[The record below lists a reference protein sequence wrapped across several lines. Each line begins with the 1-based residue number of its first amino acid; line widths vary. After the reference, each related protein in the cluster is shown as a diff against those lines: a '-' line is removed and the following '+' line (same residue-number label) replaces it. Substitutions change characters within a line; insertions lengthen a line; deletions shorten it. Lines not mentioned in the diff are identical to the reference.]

1 MNQRRLILLVCFLS
15 GGICVHGQTQERWD
29 RVYTG
34 EEYVIEMNVSTAR
47 LEPERILKAQFRTVL
62 SQPEALK
69 GTPETKY
76 KTRLETI
83 QFKLSARRYRFSEI
97 SLLDPDGKLL
107 QSYMSTPLHEWRDLK
122 PGGVTE
128 RLFEAARA
136 LPPFGTWRTVSYRYA
151 EKARVET
158 SPSQELEQLIG
169 TRVVLSSDS
178 AAVGTKTC
186 TSPAFEQ
193 KRLTKE
199 ELSKALGVE
208 LPSIGIQ
215 GDAADSVSVRCE
227 ASGWQPPN
235 SLLIKGNE
243 GELLMLWN
251 GVFLVLRRDRSGT
264 SDHLPTESRPSLK
277 RRNP

>member
-1 MNQRRLILLVCFLS
+1 MNQRWSILLVCLLS
-15 GGICVHGQTQERWD
+15 AGICVNGQQEERWD

-34 EEYVIEMNVSTAR
+34 EEYVIEMNVSTVR

-83 QFKLSARRYRFSEI
+83 EFKLSDRRYRFSEI
-97 SLLDPDGKLL
+97 SLLDPDGKVL
-107 QSYMSTPLHEWRDLK
+107 QSYTSTALHEWRDLK

-136 LPPFGTWRTVSYRYA
+136 FPPFGNWRTVSYRYA
-151 EKARVET
+151 ETSRVAT
-158 SPSQELEQLIG
+158 NPSEELEQLIG
-169 TRVVLSSDS
+169 TRVLLSSDR
-178 AAVGTKTC
+178 AAVGTKAC

-199 ELSKALGVE
+199 ELSKDLGIE
-208 LPSIGIQ
+208 LSSIGIQ
-215 GDAADSVSVRCE
+215 ADAAETVSVRCE

-235 SLLIKGNE
+235 SLLIKGKE

-264 SDHLPTESRPSLK
+264 GDQPPTQLKPVLK
-277 RRNP
+277 RRNR

>member
-1 MNQRRLILLVCFLS
+1 MNQRWSILLVCVLS
-15 GGICVHGQTQERWD
+15 GGICVNGQPQERWD

-34 EEYVIEMNVSTAR
+34 EEYVIEMNVATMR

-62 SQPEALK
+62 SKPEALK

-83 QFKLSARRYRFSEI
+83 EFKLSDRRYRFSEI
-97 SLLDPDGKLL
+97 SLLDQDGKFL
-107 QSYMSTPLHEWRDLK
+107 QSYMSTAFHEWRDLK

-136 LPPFGTWRTVSYRYA
+136 LPPFGTWKTVSYRYA
-151 EKARVET
+151 EASRVET
-158 SPSQELEQLIG
+158 NPSQELELLIG
-169 TRVVLSSDS
+169 TRVLLSSDR
-178 AAVGTKTC
+178 AAVGAKAC

-199 ELSKALGVE
+199 ELSKELGVD
-208 LPSIGIQ
+208 LQSIGIE
-215 GDAADSVSVRCE
+215 GEAAETVSVRCD

-264 SDHLPTESRPSLK
+264 RDQLPTQSKPVLK
-277 RRNP
+277 RRQP